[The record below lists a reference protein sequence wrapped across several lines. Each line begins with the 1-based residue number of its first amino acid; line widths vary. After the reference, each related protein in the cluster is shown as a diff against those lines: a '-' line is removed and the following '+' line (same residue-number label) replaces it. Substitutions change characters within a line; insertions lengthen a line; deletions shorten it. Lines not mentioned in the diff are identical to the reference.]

1 MLILIYPA
9 RQSHDDAEAVGAQ
22 LRQFFGAP
30 AAQEGEDGF
39 VGAPTAL
46 GGEDE
51 CAVAATMVVVG
62 KGAFVDPL
70 MLVEVEVDAV
80 VL

>member
-1 MLILIYPA
+1 MIYSTH
-9 RQSHDDAEAVGAQ
+9 QSHEDVEAIGAQ
-22 LRQFFGAP
+22 LKQFFGAP
-30 AAQEGEDGF
+30 TAQ
-39 VGAPTAL
+39 
-46 GGEDE
+46 GGGDE